1 MTIAAETRNQTSTSR
16 VLALAG
22 VETRLVLRNRTLLV
36 SSLIVPLFL
45 GVFWL
50 LTFNRDGG
58 AGAVL
63 ALQVAVALGMGL
75 YVSATQTLVAR
86 RQSKVLK
93 RLRTT
98 GLTDGGLIAAVI
110 APSVVIALGQL
121 VIFAVIDV
129 VIGLPI
135 ATDPLALAFVVI
147 GGLALTVGAAV
158 ATSVVTPSA
167 ERAQITTLPLTFL
180 LLGAAIAMS
189 FLPMEGW
196 FRAVLIVPGAGLG
209 VLARY
214 AVEGGMWADGTLTG
228 LLPMVATLL
237 WAGALVRFAR
247 KRFRWDPRL

>member
-1 MTIAAETRNQTSTSR
+1 M
-16 VLALAG
+16 LALAA

-36 SSLIVPLFL
+36 SSLILPLFL
-45 GVFWL
+45 GVFWI
-50 LTFNRDGG
+50 LTFNREGG

-98 GLTDGGLIAAVI
+98 GLTDGGLVAAVI

-121 VIFAVIDV
+121 VIFTVIDV

-147 GGLALTVGAAV
+147 GGLALT
-158 ATSVVTPSA
+158 TPRRSPPA
-167 ERAQITTLPLTFL
+167 
-180 LLGAAIAMS
+180 
-189 FLPMEGW
+189 
-196 FRAVLIVPGAGLG
+196 
-209 VLARY
+209 
-214 AVEGGMWADGTLTG
+214 
-228 LLPMVATLL
+228 
-237 WAGALVRFAR
+237 
-247 KRFRWDPRL
+247 